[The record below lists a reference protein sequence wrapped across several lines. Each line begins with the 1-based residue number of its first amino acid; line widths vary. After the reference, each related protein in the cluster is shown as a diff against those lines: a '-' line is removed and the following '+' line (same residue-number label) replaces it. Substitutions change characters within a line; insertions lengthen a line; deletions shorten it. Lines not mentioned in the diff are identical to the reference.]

1 MGDQKIEDTVK
12 ITLSFLQEIFVSWQ
26 LVTDHIHTVVL
37 TVDKFLDFDCLSFI
51 AMTF

>member
-12 ITLSFLQEIFVSWQ
+12 ITVSFLQEILVSWQ
-26 LVTDHIHTVVL
+26 LLTEHIHAVVL
-37 TVDKFLDFDCLSFI
+37 TVDKFLGFDCLSFI